1 MAVIGSLMLKEASK
15 ELQDTEKSLVSGLGD
30 TEAEDQAA
38 FITADTSYRSLAA
51 MYSVSTVLY
60 NTQLNTS
67 MSYINTSKIAKIYG
81 SQFGLDRQTSI
92 NIAKAYNYENFK
104 QNSKIY

>member
-60 NTQLNTS
+60 NTELNTS
-67 MSYINTSKIAKIYG
+67 MSYINTSKITRMYG
-81 SQFGLDRQTSI
+81 
-92 NIAKAYNYENFK
+92 
-104 QNSKIY
+104 